1 MNAELIAIG
10 LVVGILV
17 GLTGVGGGS
26 IMTPLLIALNIPP
39 LAAVGTDLLYS
50 APTKLFGAYLHHRQR
65 TVNWPLVG
73 WLCVGGFP
81 ATILGAVALIWM
93 RSHIALAALQA
104 FTKHAVGTALVISA
118 VIIIITPWL
127 LRNQDRENLS
137 TEWTTALRAK
147 IIAIGVGV
155 GLIVTIT
162 SIGSGAVTLPMLAL
176 VLPAFG
182 LRTLVG
188 TDIAFAAILIPTAF
202 LSRWSLGGVNVPLA
216 VNLIIGSLPGV
227 YIGTKMCGVLKQ
239 QYLRPA
245 LAVTLVVVGA
255 RMALSV

>member
-1 MNAELIAIG
+1 MNAELIGIG

-50 APTKLFGAYLHHRQR
+50 APTKIFGAFLHHRQR

-73 WLCVGGFP
+73 GLCLGGFP
-81 ATILGAVALIWM
+81 ATIVGAVALIWM
-93 RSHIALAALQA
+93 RGHVPMDALQS

-118 VIIIITPWL
+118 IIIVITPWL
-127 LRNQDRENLS
+127 IKSDDRES
-137 TEWTTALRAK
+137 REFSWTPGMRLRV
-147 IIAIGVGV
+147 ISIGAVV

-162 SIGSGAVTLPMLAL
+162 SIGSGSVTLPMLAII
-176 VLPAFG
+176 LPMIG

-188 TDIAFAAILIPTAF
+188 TDIAFAAILIPSAF
-202 LSRWSLGGVNVPLA
+202 LTRWSLGGVNIPLA
-216 VNLIIGSLPGV
+216 MNLIIGSMPGV
-227 YIGTKMCGVLKQ
+227 YIGTKMCGVFQ
-239 QYLRPA
+239 QRYLRPA
-245 LAVTLVVVGA
+245 LAITLVVVGA
-255 RMALSV
+255 RMVI